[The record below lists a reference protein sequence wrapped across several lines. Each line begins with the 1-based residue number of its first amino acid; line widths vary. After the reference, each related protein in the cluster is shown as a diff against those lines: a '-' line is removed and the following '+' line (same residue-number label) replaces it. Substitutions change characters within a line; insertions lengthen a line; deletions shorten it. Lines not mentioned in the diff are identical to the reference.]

1 MTATGP
7 PYRVPRRL
15 PALVGLPFVATT
27 AVVAAV
33 HAGVRD
39 RLPDELAV
47 HFGPGGAAD
56 RFESPGAFLVAMA
69 AMLLLGGAAWT
80 AMVARS
86 ARGGGGGTGMAAAAG
101 WGLAA
106 FLGAIAVL
114 VLQLNAGAA
123 DAAGLSLP
131 LWHLGVAL
139 AVGLAGGLLGHVLV
153 RKTVPDLPSARSVA
167 GTARLDLPREGRAGW
182 ARRTSSVPMLLGG
195 VVIML
200 GALAP
205 LAVSVMPW
213 WVAIVLLLSGLLLV
227 LMAQADVVVDQ
238 RGLTVR
244 LSGLPWPRLSVPLDR
259 VAAAQVRPVN
269 PLGEF
274 GGWGYRVTPKRSGLI
289 YRSGEA
295 LVVRKTGDG
304 REFAVTVDDAGT
316 AAALLNTLAERRPET
331 R

>member
-15 PALVGLPFVATT
+15 VALVALPFVVTT

-33 HAGVRD
+33 YAGVRD
-39 RLPDELAV
+39 QLPDELAV
-47 HFGPGGAAD
+47 HFGPGGTAD
-56 RFESPGAFLVAMA
+56 RFEAPGQFLVAMV

-86 ARGGGGGTGMAAAAG
+86 GRGGGSGTGVAAAAG

-106 FLGAIAVL
+106 FLGAVAVL
-114 VLQLNAGAA
+114 VLQLNAGAT

-131 LWHLGVAL
+131 LWHLGAAF

-153 RKTVPDLPSARSVA
+153 RKAVPDWPSGQGAT
-167 GTARLDLPREGRAGW
+167 GTERLDLPREGRAGW

-195 VVIML
+195 VVMMF
-200 GALAP
+200 GAVAP
-205 LAVSVMPW
+205 LAVSAMPW
-213 WVAIVLLLSGLLLV
+213 WVALVLLPGGLVLV
-227 LMAQADVVVDQ
+227 LMAQADVAVDQ

-259 VAAAQVRPVN
+259 VAAAQARPVN

>member
-15 PALVGLPFVATT
+15 VALVALPFVVTT

-33 HAGVRD
+33 HAGMRD
-39 RLPDELAV
+39 RLPGELAV

-56 RFESPGAFLVAMA
+56 RFETPGQFLVAMA

-80 AMVARS
+80 AMVAWS
-86 ARGGGGGTGMAAAAG
+86 GRGGGGGTGVATAAG

-106 FLGAIAVL
+106 FLGTIAVL
-114 VLQLNAGAA
+114 VLRLNAGAA
-123 DAAGLSLP
+123 RAAGLSLP
-131 LWHLGVAL
+131 LWHLGVAF
-139 AVGLAGGLLGHVLV
+139 AVGLAGGLLGHALV
-153 RKTVPDLPSARSVA
+153 RTMVPDWPPSRGEN
-167 GTARLDLPREGRAGW
+167 GTERLDLPREGRAGW

-195 VVIML
+195 VVLMV

-205 LAVSVMPW
+205 LTVSAMPW
-213 WVAIVLLLSGLLLV
+213 WAAIVLLLGGLLLV

-244 LSGLPWPRLSVPLDR
+244 LCGLPWPRLSVPLDR
-259 VAAAQVRPVN
+259 VATAQARPVD

-274 GGWGYRVTPKRSGLI
+274 GGWGYRVMPKRSGLV

>member
-15 PALVGLPFVATT
+15 PALVALPFVATT

-39 RLPDELAV
+39 RLPAELAV

-131 LWHLGVAL
+131 LWHLGVAF

-153 RKTVPDLPSARSVA
+153 RKMVPDLPSGRSVA

>member
-15 PALVGLPFVATT
+15 VALVALPFVVTT

-33 HAGVRD
+33 QAGMRD
-39 RLPDELAV
+39 RLPAELAV

-56 RFESPGAFLVAMA
+56 RFETPGRFLVTMA

-80 AMVARS
+80 VMAARS
-86 ARGGGGGTGMAAAAG
+86 GRGGGSGTGVVAAVG

-114 VLQLNAGAA
+114 VLHLNAGAA
-123 DAAGLSLP
+123 RADGLSLP
-131 LWHLGVAL
+131 LWHLGVAF
-139 AVGLAGGLLGHVLV
+139 AVGLAGGLLGYALV
-153 RKTVPDLPSARSVA
+153 RRTVPDWPPSQDV
-167 GTARLDLPREGRAGW
+167 TATERLDLPRQGRAGW
-182 ARRTSSVPMLLGG
+182 ARRTQSVPMLLGG
-195 VVIML
+195 FVMMA

-205 LAVSVMPW
+205 LVVSTMPW
-213 WVAIVLLLSGLLLV
+213 WAAIVLLLGGLLLV
-227 LMAQADVVVDQ
+227 LMAQADVVVDR

-259 VAAAQVRPVN
+259 VATARARPVN

-274 GGWGYRVTPKRSGLI
+274 GGWGYRVMPKRSGLI

-295 LVVRKTGDG
+295 LVVRRTGDG